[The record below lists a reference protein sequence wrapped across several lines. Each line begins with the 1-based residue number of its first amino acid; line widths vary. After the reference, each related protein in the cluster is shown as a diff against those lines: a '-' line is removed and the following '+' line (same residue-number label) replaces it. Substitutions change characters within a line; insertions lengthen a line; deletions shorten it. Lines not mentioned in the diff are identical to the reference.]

1 MHLRYQKKHLRI
13 KYQTGLRRIPGTTS
27 TGVEQGVTSL
37 RTAPCTQEQNGGTAY
52 SRFTPGSYQFQHRFL
67 YTDKV
72 WWNRFFNIEE
82 ER

>member
-13 KYQTGLRRIPGTTS
+13 KYQIGLRRIPGTAS

-37 RTAPCTQEQNGGTAY
+37 STTSCTQEQSDSSTYYSFTLAY
-52 SRFTPGSYQFQHRFL
+52 YQVQHYFL
-67 YTDKV
+67 YIEKV
-72 WWNRFFNIEE
+72 RWLCFFNTEE